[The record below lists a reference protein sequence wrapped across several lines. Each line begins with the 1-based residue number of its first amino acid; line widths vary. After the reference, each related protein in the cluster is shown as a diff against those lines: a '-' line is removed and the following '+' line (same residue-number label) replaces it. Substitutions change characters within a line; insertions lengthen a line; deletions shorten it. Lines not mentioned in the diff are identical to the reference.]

1 MPQIA
6 AHCQRNPGRG
16 VDKPPADAPSPRL
29 SPDSYHFSM
38 LVLYMVARVAE
49 AGAMNISTPTQ
60 PIRTPGD
67 ILANIPGI
75 LGFFPSES
83 VILISIQPS
92 PRGYSM
98 GPVARLNLNDVPAA
112 LQEVMDAFHCG
123 NPESI
128 FGFVLSQRQEED
140 LWDILHSLYRFQD
153 RSGVGIDACWLAEE
167 LSTDTAYDLI
177 FGHASEDGEGPL
189 QNWMEGTIPA
199 ISTSHS
205 MRACVNNGMLP
216 ELSRNDLV
224 QRFKDHN
231 PYFGKEEISAME
243 RCCREIAR
251 QLRAGRGYQTSEPV
265 QVVKRLIAD
274 VRFVLS
280 EVESLE
286 ETLEN
291 EELLCAAAMWMSTT
305 WTRDLVITELLSAPR
320 EAGDLLLAV
329 ARTFQGSIRYNALAL
344 YAASQVSQ
352 EFGIYAGPALSVLV
366 EEVPHHNLG
375 RLIAQGYR
383 SGMGR
388 RLVTSLCHGCELAR
402 EAAGLGADAPQS
414 SFGG

>member
-1 MPQIA
+1 MPQTV

-16 VDKPPADAPSPRL
+16 VDKPLADAPFTLL
-29 SPDSYHFSM
+29 STEHHGRSCSG
-38 LVLYMVARVAE
+38 LYKLACVAE
-49 AGAMNISTPTQ
+49 AGAMNITTPTQ

-92 PRGYSM
+92 PHGYSI
-98 GPVARLNLNDVPAA
+98 GPVARLNLNDIPDA
-112 LQEVMDAFHCG
+112 LHEVMDAFHCG
-123 NPESI
+123 NPEII
-128 FGFVLSQRQEED
+128 FCFVLSQRKEEE

-153 RSGVGIDACWLAEE
+153 CSGLGIDACWLAEE

-177 FGHASEDGEGPL
+177 FGHATDSGEGPL
-189 QNWMEGTIPA
+189 RNWMEGTIPA

-205 MRACVNNGMLP
+205 MRACVENGLLP
-216 ELSRNDLV
+216 ELNRKDLV
-224 QRFKDHN
+224 RRFKDPN
-231 PYFGKEEISAME
+231 PYFGEEEIGSME
-243 RCCREIAR
+243 RCAKEIAG
-251 QLRAGRGYQTSEPV
+251 QLRAGHGYGTTDPV
-265 QVVKRLIAD
+265 QVVKHLISD

-291 EELLCAAAMWMSTT
+291 EELLCVAAMWMSTT
-305 WTRDLVITELLSAPR
+305 WTRDLVIAELVSAPQ

-329 ARTFQGSIRYNALAL
+329 ARTFQGTIRFNALAL
-344 YAASQVSQ
+344 YAASQVSH
-352 EFGIYAGPALSVLV
+352 EFGIYAGPALSVVV
-366 EEVPHHNLG
+366 EEAPHHNLG

-383 SGMGR
+383 SGMGQ
-388 RLVTSLCHGCELAR
+388 RLVSSLCHGCELAR
-402 EAAGLGADAPQS
+402 EAAGLPVS
-414 SFGG
+414 SSA